1 MLVGVAELQMSR
13 RELRVQSGYSHECKA
28 DMQAMLV
35 NFTVRRFEEEQIHL
49 ALITDFKLPHCNDW
63 NDWNNTIVVSC
74 QSSHNNGFLQ
84 RYDKHLFPRS
94 SPTQNIVN
102 IADMS
107 GART

>member
-49 ALITDFKLPHCNDW
+49 ALITDFKLPHCR
-63 NDWNNTIVVSC
+63 
-74 QSSHNNGFLQ
+74 Q
-84 RYDKHLFPRS
+84 
-94 SPTQNIVN
+94 
-102 IADMS
+102 
-107 GART
+107 